1 MASEN
6 IEASNL
12 FKDIEFI
19 SGDSQEIEFEDEN
32 NNEKLPLALFQEIE
46 TGLIDALI
54 HRDGNESDDETDGP
68 ISFIKNIVENV
79 KKYFKNIEL
88 DGERKNFLNS
98 LTKIFATLLR
108 VKADSIEK
116 IVKLIRISL
125 SK

>member
-6 IEASNL
+6 IDASNL
-12 FKDIEFI
+12 FKDIEFK

-46 TGLIDALI
+46 TGLLDALI